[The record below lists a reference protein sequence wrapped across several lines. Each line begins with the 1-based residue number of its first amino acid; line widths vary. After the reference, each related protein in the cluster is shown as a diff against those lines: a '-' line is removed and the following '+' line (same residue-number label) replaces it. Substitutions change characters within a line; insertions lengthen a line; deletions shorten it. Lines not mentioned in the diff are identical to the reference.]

1 MRKPKEPVPTREEQR
16 AIILSSVHYSS
27 GDEFNRSDIAPLVGM
42 ASENCAFLL
51 ASMAD
56 DGLLRRRE
64 MRPMIV
70 ETDSISRLLN
80 ERNTALN
87 QIDLLVDRISALEKD
102 LSQALDD
109 HADTGKALLESKKRI
124 SALECRMVELPPV
137 REPSEFV
144 TDVDGYVYYWPHGST
159 QGHYAAHHLRRIAT
173 ELDDRNKEWDEQ
185 IQNDPVLAPAAAYL
199 GEGNE

>member
-1 MRKPKEPVPTREEQR
+1 MGDTAELLLQLRAAALVEQEAYKQEGATYLSPNTTICGRAATTIEETMQ
-16 AIILSSVHYSS
+16 
-27 GDEFNRSDIAPLVGM
+27 M
-42 ASENCAFLL
+42 
-51 ASMAD
+51 
-56 DGLLRRRE
+56 
-64 MRPMIV
+64 
-70 ETDSISRLLN
+70 
-80 ERNTALN
+80 
-87 QIDLLVDRISALEKD
+87 
-102 LSQALDD
+102 
-109 HADTGKALLESKKRI
+109 LLERDKRI

-185 IQNDPVLAPAAAYL
+185 IQNDPVLAPAAGYL